1 MSKDVIKAYLHDNT
15 FARKHNKFVA
25 RVKIDRSLTV
35 KDVCKLAI
43 KRDDVDISVEDMEY
57 LVNLWFEEMANLLC
71 NGNSVNAGW
80 FTALPRIKG
89 VFNGTDDDFDTEKHS
104 ILFDFSQG
112 MEMRKKLKNLSVK
125 ILGMADMSAKITQV
139 TDIFTG
145 SVNNIITPGKNL
157 RIKGSK
163 IKIKG
168 DSKDNGVFF
177 VNQTSLIRTKVDD
190 AGVILNKP
198 SELII
203 IIPELEEGEYKLF
216 FSSQYTGSVL
226 LKKPRTI
233 EFEKPLFLA

>member
-1 MSKDVIKAYLHDNT
+1 MSKDIIKAYLHDNT
-15 FARKHNKFVA
+15 FARKNNKFVA

-43 KRDDVDISVEDMEY
+43 KRDQVDISVSDMEY
-57 LVNLWFEEMANLLC
+57 IVDLWFEEMAFLLC
-71 NGNSVNAGW
+71 NSNSVNAGW

-89 VFNGTDDDFDTEKHS
+89 VFGGAEDDFDPEKHS
-104 ILFDFSQG
+104 ILFEFSQG
-112 MEMRKKLKNLSVK
+112 MKMRKKSKNLSVQ

-145 SVNNIITPGKNL
+145 SVNNIITPGQNL
-157 RIKGSK
+157 RIKGIK

-168 DSKDNGVFF
+168 NSKDNGISF
-177 VNQTSLIRTKVDD
+177 VNQSTLECTNVDD
-190 AGVILNKP
+190 SGVVLNKP
-198 SELII
+198 SELLV
-203 IIPELEEGEYKLF
+203 IIPKLEEGEYKLK

-233 EFEKPLFLA
+233 EFEKSLFVV